1 MELQK
6 EKEHMNGLEN
16 VNIKGNGRITKCM
29 GKDNL
34 LGKKEKCIQDNQN
47 MTNFM
52 DKDNI
57 NGKMEKFIMEDGIK
71 DFSMEKV
78 KYLMKTRLHMEYGKK
93 EKKYV
98 KQTKKQN

>member
-1 MELQK
+1 
-6 EKEHMNGLEN
+6 
-16 VNIKGNGRITKCM
+16 
-29 GKDNL
+29 
-34 LGKKEKCIQDNQN
+34 

-57 NGKMEKFIMEDGIK
+57 NGKMEKFIMEDGNK

-98 KQTKKQN
+98 K